1 MSDFHRSVLLKESID
16 YLNVRPNELYVD
28 ATLGG
33 GGHTKEILNNGGR
46 VIGIDVDLDAIDHI
60 RDSLRSD
67 HLIVEQDNFRNI
79 DKILSKHGVT
89 EISGII
95 FDLGVSSKQL
105 DTAGRGFSFSK
116 SGPLDMRMGG
126 DLKVTAADLVNGLT
140 ETELYELF
148 FRSGEERYARR
159 IARVIV
165 RSRQNEK
172 IEKTDQ
178 LAKIIEASIGRSA
191 SKIHPATKVFMA
203 LRMAVNRELDN
214 LKESLEKSTNFLKIE
229 GRLVVISFHSLED
242 RIVKN
247 FVRNTS
253 ELVQINKKPI
263 IPTEEE
269 IKENPR
275 SRSAKLRVAEK
286 IA

>member
-1 MSDFHRSVLLKESID
+1 
-16 YLNVRPNELYVD
+16 
-28 ATLGG
+28 
-33 GGHTKEILNNGGR
+33 
-46 VIGIDVDLDAIDHI
+46 
-60 RDSLRSD
+60 
-67 HLIVEQDNFRNI
+67 
-79 DKILSKHGVT
+79 
-89 EISGII
+89 
-95 FDLGVSSKQL
+95 
-105 DTAGRGFSFSK
+105 
-116 SGPLDMRMGG
+116 MRMGN

-203 LRMAVNRELDN
+203 LRMAVNSELDN

>member
-203 LRMAVNRELDN
+203 LRMAVNSELDN
-214 LKESLEKSTNFLKIE
+214 LKESLEKATNFLKIE

>member
-60 RDSLRSD
+60 KDSLRSD

-203 LRMAVNRELDN
+203 LRMAVNSELDN

>member
-1 MSDFHRSVLLKESID
+1 MSDFHKSVLLKEAVD
-16 YLNVRPNELYVD
+16 GLNVRPNETYVD

-46 VIGIDVDLDAIDHI
+46 VIGIDVDLDAVDYI

-148 FRSGEERYARR
+148 FRFGEERYARR
-159 IARVIV
+159 IARLIV

-178 LAKIIEASIGRSA
+178 LAKIIEASIGRRA
-191 SKIHPATKVFMA
+191 SKIHPATRVFMA
-203 LRMAVNRELDN
+203 LRMAVNSELEN
-214 LKESLEKSTNFLKIE
+214 LKEALEKSTNFLKIE
-229 GRLVVISFHSLED
+229 GRIVVISFHSLED
-242 RIVKN
+242 RVVKN
-247 FVRNTS
+247 FVKNTS

-263 IPTEEE
+263 IPTDEE

-286 IA
+286 IT

>member
-126 DLKVTAADLVNGLT
+126 DLKVTGADLVNGLT

-203 LRMAVNRELDN
+203 LRMAVNSELDN

>member
-79 DKILSKHGVT
+79 DKILSKHGIT

-203 LRMAVNRELDN
+203 LRMAVNSELDN

>member
-203 LRMAVNRELDN
+203 LRMAVNSELDN

-242 RIVKN
+242 RVVKN

>member
-126 DLKVTAADLVNGLT
+126 DLKVTAADLVNVLT

-203 LRMAVNRELDN
+203 LRMAVNSELDN
-214 LKESLEKSTNFLKIE
+214 LKESLEKATNFLKIE